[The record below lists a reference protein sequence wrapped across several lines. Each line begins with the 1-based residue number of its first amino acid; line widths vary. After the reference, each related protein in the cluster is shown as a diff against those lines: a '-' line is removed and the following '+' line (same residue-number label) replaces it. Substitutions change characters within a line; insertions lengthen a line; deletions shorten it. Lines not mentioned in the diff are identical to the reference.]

1 MTVHQRRQAARYSC
15 SRGHCPPLVTSH
27 DRSWLLD
34 TARRLHGGLM
44 PRSVVGLLAALGVVL
59 SSLLAFVH
67 GDLTPLVVVG
77 SGTATG
83 LAAYLALPSQ
93 KSPVQAPLRQ

>member
-1 MTVHQRRQAARYSC
+1 
-15 SRGHCPPLVTSH
+15 
-27 DRSWLLD
+27 
-34 TARRLHGGLM
+34 M

>member
-1 MTVHQRRQAARYSC
+1 
-15 SRGHCPPLVTSH
+15 
-27 DRSWLLD
+27 
-34 TARRLHGGLM
+34 M

-67 GDLTPLVVVG
+67 GDLTPLVVLG

-83 LAAYLALPSQ
+83 LAAVLALPQ
-93 KSPVQAPLRQ
+93 KKLAECTLA